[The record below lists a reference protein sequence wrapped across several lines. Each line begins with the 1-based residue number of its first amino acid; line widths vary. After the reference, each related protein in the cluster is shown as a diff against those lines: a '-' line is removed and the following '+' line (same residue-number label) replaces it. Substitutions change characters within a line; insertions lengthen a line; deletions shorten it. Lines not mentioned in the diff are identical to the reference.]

1 MHVIVHCLD
10 RQGAVQDR
18 LDNYEAHKAYLAA
31 SPVRIVI
38 SGPLLAEDGETMIGS
53 LFLFEANSKEE
64 VAAFNAADPFARAG
78 IWERVEIHPFLKR
91 MDNR

>member
-64 VAAFNAADPFARAG
+64 VAAFNAADPFAKAG